1 MYTLKVVATM
11 IVAFAAGI
19 VINRYLYKFFDWFL
33 DLMESFDDDRDRH

>member
-1 MYTLKVVATM
+1 MLYTLKVVATM

-33 DLMESFDDDRDRH
+33 DKLEDMDETER

>member
-1 MYTLKVVATM
+1 MLYTLRVVATM

-33 DLMESFDDDRDRH
+33 DKIESYDDG

>member
-1 MYTLKVVATM
+1 MLYTLRVVATM

-33 DLMESFDDDRDRH
+33 DFIERWDDEDR